1 LQTLLN
7 ERDMAAI
14 PPPPKPV
21 MPAPKD
27 KKLLRGCLIL
37 LAAPTLGVLLLI
49 FIGVMVGP
57 PPADIKSTQSTT
69 PVAPEPPARKATPVS
84 ANDLYSQYDAN
95 EVSADDYY
103 KGRSLLVTGRVGSIN
118 KGFLDNIYII
128 MPSSSNPYMGVHAE
142 LKRSE
147 KERAGNLRKGEQ
159 ITLLCIGAGK
169 VLTDV
174 LVKKCTFP

>member
-1 LQTLLN
+1 
-7 ERDMAAI
+7 MAAI
-14 PPPPKPV
+14 PPPPKSV
-21 MPAPKD
+21 MPEKPKG
-27 KKLLRGCLIL
+27 KKLLRGCLVV
-37 LAAPTLGVLLLI
+37 LAVPTLGVILMV
-49 FIGVMVGP
+49 FIGLIVGP
-57 PPADIKSTQSTT
+57 PPAGIKSTQSTT
-69 PVAPEPPARKATPVS
+69 PVAPEAPARKATPVS

-118 KGFLDNIYII
+118 KDFLDKVYII

-147 KERAGNLRKGEQ
+147 KERAGNLRKGQQ

-174 LVKKCTFP
+174 IVNKCTFP